1 MIKTKPVADK
11 AADIFNY
18 PKTNKIMPDC
28 DGTMPAPTS
37 DTKRTHSVK
46 AMTGTEVQ
54 VKKKRNKT
62 GESATSP
69 RRIAAVEVKQL
80 QALEYRKMGYTYA
93 QIAEA
98 MSLNSSQAA
107 HYSIQAALTRI
118 IREPAED
125 VLKLDL
131 ERLDALF
138 SKPYQDALQGDLM
151 ALNVCLGIMARR
163 AKLLGLDAPV
173 KREVAGHGGGAI
185 TAVVHNMTE
194 ADMDAAARR
203 LLEKF

>member
-1 MIKTKPVADK
+1 MKNKRKK
-11 AADIFNY
+11 A
-18 PKTNKIMPDC
+18 
-28 DGTMPAPTS
+28 
-37 DTKRTHSVK
+37 
-46 AMTGTEVQ
+46 
-54 VKKKRNKT
+54 
-62 GESATSP
+62 GESMTSP
-69 RRIAAVEVKQL
+69 RRIKAVEEKQL

-98 MSLNSSQAA
+98 IGMNSAQAA
-107 HYSIQAALTRI
+107 HYAIMSALTRI

-138 SKPYQDALQGDLM
+138 SKPYQNALQGDLM

-173 KREVAGHGGGAI
+173 KRELSGHGGGAI

-203 LLEKF
+203 LLAKY